1 MFIKENFI
9 GKEEAETVAKVKLV
23 RKIRKHNQ
31 LYFGT
36 LVLLLQSYPIQN
48 VGWGDGSRE
57 FEKGR
62 RCMSATMVDGR
73 RKF

>member
-9 GKEEAETVAKVKLV
+9 GKEEAETVAKIKLV

-48 VGWGDGSRE
+48 VGW
-57 FEKGR
+57 R
-62 RCMSATMVDGR
+62 RPLLLVFFMQLLKA
-73 RKF
+73 

>member
-9 GKEEAETVAKVKLV
+9 RKGEAETVAKVKLV

-36 LVLLLQSYPIQN
+36 LVFLLQSYPIQYG
-48 VGWGDGSRE
+48 GWGDRSN
-57 FEKGR
+57 
-62 RCMSATMVDGR
+62 
-73 RKF
+73 

>member
-23 RKIRKHNQ
+23 RKIRKHDQ

-48 VGWGDGSRE
+48 VGWGDRSN
-57 FEKGR
+57 
-62 RCMSATMVDGR
+62 
-73 RKF
+73 